1 MKFRCFCLDAGQLG
15 DGAGDVGGAGRVQGR
30 GRGHGRHQR
39 VQVGVVQQVARSSS
53 FYVMSYWHNQAECH
67 FRP

>member
-39 VQVGVVQQVARSSS
+39 VQVGVVQQVARRSI
-53 FYVMSYWHNQAECH
+53 
-67 FRP
+67 FR

>member
-39 VQVGVVQQVARSSS
+39 VQVGVVQQVARSSAFRS
-53 FYVMSYWHNQAECH
+53 CH
-67 FRP
+67 SKADFEL